1 MSTLDRRSFLTRGA
15 AAAGTAAVSTTL
27 FQTLN
32 NAAGASRSALGHHGS
47 KGRKG
52 DGGYGPL
59 ARTAD
64 QNGDEILA
72 LPDGSSTSR
81 SRRSGTS

>member
-1 MSTLDRRSFLTRGA
+1 MPTLDRRSFLTRGA
-15 AAAGTAAVSTTL
+15 AAAVSTTL

-32 NAAGASRSALGHHGS
+32 NAAGDSRSALGHHGP

-52 DGGYGPL
+52 DGGYGTL

-64 QNGDEILA
+64 QNGDEILRCPTA
-72 LPDGSSTSR
+72 SSTSR
-81 SRRSGTS
+81 SRRSAPS

>member
-32 NAAGASRSALGHHGS
+32 NAAGASRSALGHHGEVLFVNIQGNGTTVPGS
-47 KGRKG
+47 GMTCAIT
-52 DGGYGPL
+52 GPW
-59 ARTAD
+59 RR
-64 QNGDEILA
+64 GA
-72 LPDGSSTSR
+72 L
-81 SRRSGTS
+81 

>member
-32 NAAGASRSALGHHGS
+32 NVAGASRSAVGHHGP

-52 DGGYGPL
+52 DGGYGLL
-59 ARTAD
+59 ARTA
-64 QNGDEILA
+64 ERVA
-72 LPDGSSTSR
+72 AGSRCSR
-81 SRRSGTS
+81 SRASPRDR